1 MSSLLPGT
9 IGGQYHGLTMTTGAG
24 EQSFERG
31 TSRLSPRAT
40 ALLARCLCAL
50 SLTLTVL
57 GLFLLVVSRSPV
69 GVPVYA
75 GAPVYDYWL
84 ENTVIAISFSTV
96 GAIITPRLPPQNPIG
111 WIFCSIGVIAGMRLF
126 VSEYAIVTLL
136 AEPSSVPAML
146 PGGEVVAWISSWLWV
161 SHIGLFVFLALL
173 FPDGR
178 LPSSRWRPFGWLVG
192 VVVVTGMVA
201 VALWPET
208 AAGFDLINHP
218 LGIEVATDTVNP
230 VETILYALGLIAA
243 ASLLV
248 RLRRSIGVKRQ
259 QVKWF
264 AYAVAVLATSAI
276 LAYVVSESVKVVW
289 LEWVSFMLVI
299 ASVVGLPVAVGIA
312 ILRYRLYNIDLLLN
326 RTLVYGALTA
336 VLAAV
341 YFGIIVLFQALF
353 RAFTGQES
361 QLAVVVSTLA
371 IAALFTPL
379 RLRIQSFI
387 DRRFYRRKYDAR
399 KTLEA
404 FSAKLRTETD
414 LDALSSD
421 LIEVIRET
429 MQPTRVS
436 LWLKSPERAREA
448 TEKATAAIE
457 VPEIEI
463 APDDSILAYL
473 ANVSGVV
480 GVEKLA
486 LDSQAL
492 RAMKS
497 ADIELVVP
505 LVSQGELIGLLNLG
519 SRLSQ
524 QEYSA
529 DDRKLLS
536 DLSTQ
541 AAPAVRVARLVRQ
554 QQEAETRYRTLVEQT
569 PAITYVQ
576 EPVESS
582 NPKAV
587 TYISPQYE
595 TILGYPPES
604 KIIDEEHWNSIVHP
618 EDRERVLA
626 EEARSDQT
634 GEPFRVEYRVI
645 AGDGRVVW
653 VRDEAT
659 LVRDEEGQPLYW
671 LGVQYDV
678 TEQKREAQE
687 RERIE
692 QELRIARLIQQ
703 TLLPKTLPELS
714 GYDVAAYYQPARE
727 VGGDFYDLFELEGGR
742 LGLVVGDVTDKGIPA
757 ALVMATTRTMLRV
770 SAQRLFPPAEVLKR
784 TNEAL
789 VPDIPP
795 NMFITCLYAILDTE
809 SGRLVYAN
817 AGHDPPYL
825 RHNGSDVEELRAR
838 GMPLG
843 LMPEMEYEEKEI
855 TLERG
860 ESVLFYSDG
869 LVEAHDS
876 HHEMFGFPKLQGLVG
891 THRSGGSSLIDFL
904 LSELTHFAGED
915 WEQEDDITLVTLERS
930 DEL

>member
-1 MSSLLPGT
+1 
-9 IGGQYHGLTMTTGAG
+9 
-24 EQSFERG
+24 
-31 TSRLSPRAT
+31 
-40 ALLARCLCAL
+40 
-50 SLTLTVL
+50 
-57 GLFLLVVSRSPV
+57 
-69 GVPVYA
+69 
-75 GAPVYDYWL
+75 
-84 ENTVIAISFSTV
+84 
-96 GAIITPRLPPQNPIG
+96 
-111 WIFCSIGVIAGMRLF
+111 
-126 VSEYAIVTLL
+126 
-136 AEPSSVPAML
+136 
-146 PGGEVVAWISSWLWV
+146 
-161 SHIGLFVFLALL
+161 
-173 FPDGR
+173 
-178 LPSSRWRPFGWLVG
+178 
-192 VVVVTGMVA
+192 
-201 VALWPET
+201 
-208 AAGFDLINHP
+208 
-218 LGIEVATDTVNP
+218 
-230 VETILYALGLIAA
+230 
-243 ASLLV
+243 
-248 RLRRSIGVKRQ
+248 
-259 QVKWF
+259 
-264 AYAVAVLATSAI
+264 VAVLATSAI
-276 LAYVVSESVKVVW
+276 LAYVVSESVRVVW

-480 GVEKLA
+480 EVEKLA

-626 EEARSDQT
+626 EEARTDQT

-843 LMPEMEYEEKEI
+843 LMPGMEYEEKEI

>member
-1 MSSLLPGT
+1 MKTGT
-9 IGGQYHGLTMTTGAG
+9 A

-31 TSRLSPRAT
+31 AARLSPRAT
-40 ALLARCLCAL
+40 ALLARCLCGV

-69 GVPVYA
+69 GFPVYA
-75 GAPVYDYWL
+75 GAPIFDYWL
-84 ENTVIAISFSTV
+84 VNTVVAISFSTV
-96 GAIITPRLPPQNPIG
+96 GAMITPRLPPQNAIG
-111 WIFCSIGVIAGMRLF
+111 WIFCSIGLIAGMRLF
-126 VSEYAIVTLL
+126 VAEYAIVTLL
-136 AEPSSVPAML
+136 AEPRTVPAML
-146 PGGEVVAWISSWLWV
+146 PGGEVLAWISSWLWV
-161 SHIGLFVFLALL
+161 PHIGLFVFLALL

-178 LPSSRWRPFGWLVG
+178 PPSSRWRSFGWLVG
-192 VVVVTGMVA
+192 VVVVTGTVS

-208 AAGFDLINHP
+208 AAGFDLVNHP
-218 LGIEVATDTVNP
+218 LGIEGATDTMNP
-230 VETILYALGLIAA
+230 VETILYALGLIVA

-248 RLRRSIGVKRQ
+248 RLRRSRGVKRQ

-276 LAYVVSESVKVVW
+276 LAYVVSELVGVAW
-289 LEWVSFMLVI
+289 LEWVSSMLVI
-299 ASVVGLPVAVGIA
+299 VGVVGLPVAVGIA
-312 ILRYRLYNIDLLLN
+312 ILRYRLYDIDTLLH
-326 RTLVYGALTA
+326 RTLVYGALTT

-341 YFGIIVLFQALF
+341 YFGSIVLFQVLF

-361 QLAVVVSTLA
+361 QLAVVGSTLA

-379 RLRIQSFI
+379 RRRIQSFI

-399 KTLEA
+399 KTLES

-414 LDALSSD
+414 LDALSGD
-421 LIEVIRET
+421 LIKVIEET
-429 MQPTRVS
+429 MQPARVS
-436 LWLKSPERAREA
+436 LWLKSPKRTKEG
-448 TEKATAAIE
+448 TEKDTPATGASE
-457 VPEIEI
+457 FDI
-463 APDDSILAYL
+463 APDDPILAYL
-473 ANVSGVV
+473 ATVSGVV
-480 GVEKLA
+480 EVEQLD
-486 LDSQAL
+486 LDSPAL
-492 RAMKS
+492 RAMED

-519 SRLSQ
+519 PRLSQ

-529 DDRKLLS
+529 DDRKLLG

-541 AAPAVRVARLVRQ
+541 TAPAVRVARLVRQ

-576 EPVESS
+576 EPVEST

-587 TYISPQYE
+587 TYVSPQYE

-604 KIIDEEHWNSIVHP
+604 QIIDEEHWLKTVHP

-626 EEARSDQT
+626 EEARTDQT
-634 GEPFRVEYRVI
+634 GEPFRMEYRVV

-671 LGVQYDV
+671 LGLQYDV
-678 TEQKREAQE
+678 TEQKQEAQE

-703 TLLPKTLPELS
+703 TLLPRTLPELS

-727 VGGDFYDLFELEGGR
+727 VGGDFYDLLELKDGR

-757 ALVMATTRTMLRV
+757 ALVMATTRTMLRA

-784 TNEAL
+784 TNDAL
-789 VPDIPP
+789 VADIPP
-795 NMFITCLYAILDTE
+795 NMFITCFFAILDPK
-809 SGRLVYAN
+809 SGHLVYAN
-817 AGHDPPYL
+817 AGHDLPYL
-825 RHNGSDVEELRAR
+825 RHYGSDVEELRAR

-843 LMPEMEYEEKEI
+843 LMPAMEYEEKEI

-869 LVEAHDS
+869 LVEAHGP
-876 HHEMFGFPKLQGLVG
+876 HHEMFGFPRLQDLVG
-891 THRSGGSSLIDFL
+891 THRPGGSSLIDFL
-904 LSELTHFAGED
+904 LSELARFTGEE

-930 DEL
+930 EELERHPGRR